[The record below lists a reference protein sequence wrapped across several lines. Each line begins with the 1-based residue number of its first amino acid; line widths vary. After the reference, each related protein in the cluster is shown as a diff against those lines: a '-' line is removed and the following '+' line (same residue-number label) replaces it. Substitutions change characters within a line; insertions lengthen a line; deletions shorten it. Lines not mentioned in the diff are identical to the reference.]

1 MSELSNEIIEE
12 LNSELISK
20 LFHGLSNPVRL
31 KIVLSLLDSEKNVSQ
46 LVDLLGMKQAQVSN
60 QLACLKWCGY
70 ITMRQEGKFIYYQIS
85 DERIRKIIELARE
98 VVLDNADHI
107 RCCTRM

>member
-1 MSELSNEIIEE
+1 MGPKELLEVVNTT
-12 LNSELISK
+12 
-20 LFHGLSNPVRL
+20 LSNPARF
-31 KIVLSLLDSEKNVSQ
+31 KIVLSLLESEKNVSQ
-46 LVDLLGMKQAQVSN
+46 LVDLLGMKQAQISN

-70 ITMRQEGKFIYYQIS
+70 ITMRQEGKFIYYQIT

-98 VVLDNADHI
+98 VVSDNADHI